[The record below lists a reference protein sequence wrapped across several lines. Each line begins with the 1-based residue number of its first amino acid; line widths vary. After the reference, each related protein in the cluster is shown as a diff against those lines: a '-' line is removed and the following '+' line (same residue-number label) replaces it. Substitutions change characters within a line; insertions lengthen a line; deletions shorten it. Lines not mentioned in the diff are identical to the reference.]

1 MTIMFDAPRHDRTPR
16 SGCVR
21 GFPSARDSVSISPN
35 MHEFHTQRRIEFAD
49 TDMAGIVHFARF
61 FVFME
66 TAEHEFQ
73 RTLGSTIHF
82 EHEGE
87 HIGWPRVATSCEFR
101 SPARLGDVLDIHV
114 RVVRKGNKSLT
125 WGFRFSCEGRLV
137 AEGQI
142 SCICCV
148 LPTPYPQAG
157 GKLRPIPI
165 PDFLA
170 EQIEEA
176 PKGSA

>member
-1 MTIMFDAPRHDRTPR
+1 MY
-16 SGCVR
+16 
-21 GFPSARDSVSISPN
+21 
-35 MHEFHTQRRIEFAD
+35 EFHTTRRIEFAD

-61 FVFME
+61 FIFME

-73 RTLGSTIHF
+73 RSLGSTVHF
-82 EHEGE
+82 EHEGK

-114 RVVRKGNKSLT
+114 RVLRKGTKSLT
-125 WGFRFSCEGRLV
+125 YGFRFSCEGRLV

-148 LPTPYPQAG
+148 LSTPYPQEGA
-157 GKLRPIPI
+157 KLQPIAI

-170 EQIEEA
+170 QQIDEA
-176 PKGSA
+176 PKEPAFPRT